1 VSEPARYLRALA
13 LSFAALLGLFVL
25 FTGIIDPYGVSPIHL
40 ELPGI
45 NTLKPKR
52 VDIDRL
58 IKPYE
63 VWRYQ
68 PRTIFLGTSRAHQS
82 LDPSVLDGTR
92 FAPAYNASMPAGSME
107 MNAAYLRQYVGL
119 DRNLHT
125 VIIELF
131 LPSFIGAA
139 SSFKVGTW
147 SEFASNT
154 VTLFASANT
163 LWDSIATVAY
173 NAASGRPTFQIEP
186 RGYLYRPPGRET
198 QGPFDRFASYIWSSQ
213 VSEPDKATFNEAAFA
228 AILDIFEIARS
239 NGLELIFLLGPS
251 HGYADYYYDSI
262 GAWGVIEEWL
272 MRLSGR
278 ATVYSFSQPN
288 DWVNEPISPRMTY
301 WYDTFHYSL
310 AMGRNMLTTLAG
322 VPTFGLP
329 DNFMERL
336 TPGPGGLPCRASAR
350 CGEALGTSQSFIR
363 DALRRSASEMA
374 RYRGYSLTRPTARVR
389 GPGGHHSPRRIDRS
403 SVRLTPQHG

>member
-1 VSEPARYLRALA
+1 VTESARYLRALA
-13 LSFAALLGLFVL
+13 LSLAAFLGLFVV
-25 FTGIIDPYGVSPIHL
+25 FTWIIDPYGVSPIHL

-45 NTLKPKR
+45 NTWKPKR
-52 VDIDRL
+52 VHIDRL

-63 VWRYQ
+63 VWRFQ

-82 LDPSVLDGTR
+82 LDPFVLDGTR

-107 MNAAYLRQYVGL
+107 MNAAYLRQYVRL

-125 VIIELF
+125 IIVELF
-131 LPSFIGAA
+131 LPSFIGAPNDL
-139 SSFKVGTW
+139 KVGTW

-154 VTLFASANT
+154 VMLFASADT
-163 LWDSIATVAY
+163 LWDSIATLAY

-186 RGYLYRPPGRET
+186 GGHLYRPPERET

-213 VSEPDKATFNEAAFA
+213 VSNPDKATFNEAAFD
-228 AILDIFEIARS
+228 AILEIIEIARA

-272 MRLSGR
+272 TRLSGR
-278 ATVYSFSQPN
+278 ATIYSFSQPN

-310 AMGRNMLTTLAG
+310 AMGRGMLASLAG
-322 VPTFGLP
+322 LPTLGLP

-336 TPGPGGLPCRASAR
+336 TPDRVASHVER
-350 CGEALGTSQSFIR
+350 RR
-363 DALRRSASEMA
+363 DAVRRWAQANPSFVTQFEEA
-374 RYRGYSLTRPTARVR
+374 RRKWLAIE
-389 GPGGHHSPRRIDRS
+389 RIDN
-403 SVRLTPQHG
+403 

>member
-131 LPSFIGAA
+131 LPSFIGVA
-139 SSFKVGTW
+139 SGLRVGTS

-213 VSEPDKATFNEAAFA
+213 VSEPDKATFSEAAFD
-228 AILDIFEIARS
+228 AILDIIEIARS

-310 AMGRNMLTTLAG
+310 AMGRSMLTTLAG
-322 VPTFGLP
+322 LPTFGLP

-336 TPGPGGLPCRASAR
+336 TPDRVASHVER
-350 CGEALGTSQSFIR
+350 RR
-363 DALRRSASEMA
+363 DAVRRWAQANPSFVTRFEEA
-374 RYRGYSLTRPTARVR
+374 RRKWFATEGI
-389 GPGGHHSPRRIDRS
+389 H
-403 SVRLTPQHG
+403 